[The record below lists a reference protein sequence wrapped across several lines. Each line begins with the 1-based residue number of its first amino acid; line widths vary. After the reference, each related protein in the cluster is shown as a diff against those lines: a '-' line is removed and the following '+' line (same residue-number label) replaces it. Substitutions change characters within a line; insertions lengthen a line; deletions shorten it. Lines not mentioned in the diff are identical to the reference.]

1 METEWMDIAEFSAYV
16 IAVLVGLD
24 MLIVR
29 CCKCKKKKKE
39 DDPTERIFQDGDDL
53 V

>member
-1 METEWMDIAEFSAYV
+1 MEAEWMDIAEFSAYV

-24 MLIVR
+24 MLAAR
-29 CCKCKKKKKE
+29 CCSKKPDKS
-39 DDPTERIFQDGDDL
+39 DDEEEIIFQDGDDR